1 MQYQNLFAVG
11 FLTIFNTINTQ
22 TKVKKAPVIPAEEP
36 VYKIGLNSN
45 KVIFDVS
52 AFQTEILFDSN
63 RYAIFNIYIQPIVTY
78 DYIFYWSP
86 KTQGTKLDVS
96 NFRLQ
101 FNYITNFVKIGDS
114 GPVPS
119 WASEPFNSYILDA
132 SPELPQETYKLSLE
146 NFNYNLDSQY
156 SGFNEFPTLYNGQ
169 TFIQKISLDKN
180 SNKINFYSFSYIYYT
195 RYYNSKNNNYVDYTS
210 ERIKPYKDITKTIY
224 PLKLNESLQYD
235 YTITNVTKINVL
247 QLDAFN
253 SQFVKQG
260 TSSRD
265 NFAITK
271 EGLKT
276 AADQEYN
283 RGYKDGVA
291 NGQASAGEIPWL
303 VSVFNTI
310 DRCLSIEIFPGL
322 KLWYVVAIP
331 IIFSLIAFVL
341 SFFR

>member
-11 FLTIFNTINTQ
+11 FLTIFNSINTQ
-22 TKVKKAPVIPAEEP
+22 NKVKKAPVIPAEEP
-36 VYKIGLNSN
+36 VYKIGLSSN
-45 KVIFDVS
+45 KVFFDVS
-52 AFQTEILFDSN
+52 AFQCEILFDSN

-119 WASEPFNSYILDA
+119 WANQPFNSYILDA
-132 SPELPQETYKLSLE
+132 STEPPQETYKLSLE

-156 SGFNEFPTLYNGQ
+156 SGFNDFPTLYNGQ
-169 TFIQKISLDKN
+169 TYI
-180 SNKINFYSFSYIYYT
+180 NKIMINDNAYINFSCSYIYYAK
-195 RYYNSKNNNYVDYTS
+195 YYNSKNNIYVDYTS
-210 ERIKPYKDITKTIY
+210 ERIKPYEGQIMTKNPIMLNDIIR
-224 PLKLNESLQYD
+224 YD
-235 YTITNVTKINVL
+235 YNIANVKKIDPRY
-247 QLDAFN
+247 LDTFN
-253 SQFVKQG
+253 AKFVNQG
-260 TSSRD
+260 SSSRD
-265 NFAITK
+265 ILNITK
-271 EGLKT
+271 EGLET
-276 AADQEYN
+276 ASQNEYN

-331 IIFSLIAFVL
+331 IVFSLIAFVL

>member
-11 FLTIFNTINTQ
+11 FLTIFNSINTQ

-36 VYKIGLNSN
+36 VYKIGLGSN
-45 KVIFDVS
+45 KVFFDVS

-101 FNYITNFVKIGDS
+101 FNYITNFIKIGDS

-119 WASEPFNSYILDA
+119 WASQPFNSYILDA
-132 SPELPQETYKLSLE
+132 STEPPQETYKLSLG
-146 NFNYNLDSQY
+146 NFKYNLDSQY
-156 SGFNEFPTLYNGQ
+156 SGFNDFPTIYNGE
-169 TFIQKISLDKN
+169 TFIQKISLNKD
-180 SNKINFYSFSYIYYT
+180 SNKIDFYSFSYIFYT

-210 ERIKPYKDITKTIY
+210 ERIRPYKNITTTID
-224 PLKLNESLQYD
+224 PLKINENLGYN
-235 YTITNVTKINVL
+235 YTISQVTKIDAS
-247 QLDAFN
+247 QLSAFN
-253 SQFVKQG
+253 ANFTHQG
-260 TSSRD
+260 SSSRD
-265 NFAITK
+265 ILVITK
-271 EGLKT
+271 EGLTT
-276 AADQEYN
+276 AAEQEYY

-310 DRCLSIEIFPGL
+310 DKCLSIEIFPGL

-331 IIFSLIAFVL
+331 IVFSLIAFVL